1 MVKINP
7 ITFFVCLMS
16 LMRSSL
22 CFDRGLVG
30 SNFGLQCGLQ
40 ANSLNGVVH
49 GGVTF
54 LLGLMG
60 SNFGLEGGLMGR
72 MGSLKGGLMGR
83 MGSLKGGLQVSLM
96 SLMCRSLGFDRGL
109 QASPRNSV
117 VHGGVT

>member
-60 SNFGLEGGLMGR
+60 SNFGL
-72 MGSLKGGLMGR
+72 KGGLMGR
-83 MGSLKGGLQVSLM
+83 MGSLKGGLQVSLV
-96 SLMCRSLGFDRGL
+96 SLMCRSLGFNRCL
-109 QASPRNSV
+109 QAGPFNSV